1 MKRPI
6 KLLERCNGDFSF
18 DADGGD
24 IWDER
29 EIENLKVGVVFGE
42 KNFRCGDS
50 IRTIL
55 IPRLLKTVEQIRGKE
70 FTVPEKI
77 TGAVG
82 NG

>member
-42 KNFRCGDS
+42 KNSDAAIQFGQSSSRAC
-50 IRTIL
+50 
-55 IPRLLKTVEQIRGKE
+55 
-70 FTVPEKI
+70 
-77 TGAVG
+77 
-82 NG
+82 